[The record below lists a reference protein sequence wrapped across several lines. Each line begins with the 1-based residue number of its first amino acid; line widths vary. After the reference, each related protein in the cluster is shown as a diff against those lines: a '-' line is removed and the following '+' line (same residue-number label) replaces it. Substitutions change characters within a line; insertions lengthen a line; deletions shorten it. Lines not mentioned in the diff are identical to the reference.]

1 MKLPK
6 RVPWPVLILL
16 LWSTPCITLQAQDL
30 MEALGAIPT
39 NFQLTANQEDLPVV
53 EQYLIQRAETV
64 EDGFR
69 DLGAGYQSWHLA
81 FTSTETIPRT
91 ETGISFGEG
100 RVLLLGFYD
109 TEGQFLFSSLVSTNG
124 FKSPGERNPKDKY
137 YYEIDLRKVP
147 IMVLKDATRI
157 EIARRW
163 KPS

>member
-1 MKLPK
+1 MKLSK
-6 RVPWPVLILL
+6 RFFWPVLVLL
-16 LWSTPCITLQAQDL
+16 LWSASCVTLPAQNL
-30 MEALGAIPT
+30 METLGAIPT

-81 FTSTETIPRT
+81 FTSTETIPRA
-91 ETGISFGEG
+91 EAGISFGEG
-100 RVLLLGFYD
+100 RVLLLRFYD
-109 TEGQFLFSSLVSTNG
+109 AEGQFLFSSLVSTNG
-124 FKSPGERNPKDKY
+124 FKSPGERSPKDKY

-147 IMVLKDATRI
+147 IMVLQDAAQI